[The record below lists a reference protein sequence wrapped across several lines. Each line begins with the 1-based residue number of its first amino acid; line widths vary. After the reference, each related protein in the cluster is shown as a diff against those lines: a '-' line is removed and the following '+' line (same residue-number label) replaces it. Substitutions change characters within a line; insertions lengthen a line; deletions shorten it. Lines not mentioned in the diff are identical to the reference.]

1 VYGVALGTLFVFI
14 VTGALF
20 MLNLPGAVQKWRE
33 ARSE

>member
-1 VYGVALGTLFVFI
+1 VFI